1 MEKARQNVRV
11 VAEEDLLLA
20 AKVDEPNRRRL
31 ARARL
36 RQSFEAGLVKVGDR
50 TWSRDDLYDRVNEI

>member
-1 MEKARQNVRV
+1 MEKPKQNVTA

-20 AKVDEPNRRRL
+20 AQVDEPNRPRL

-36 RQSFEAGLVKVGDR
+36 DSPSRQV
-50 TWSRDDLYDRVNEI
+50 